1 MLAWGALKI
10 RRGRGSRTCRVWQ
23 AKKIRGYNSNS
34 SLAQSSTMNAAKFN
48 PNSFIRQIKLLKRG
62 SHRGRRGDFFAPAHF
77 YRPLRE
83 FSRCPSRRISTKHI
97 AIELLRCCSADSKMS
112 GSMATAT
119 TTTRV
124 DWSVIWAQR
133 GFRFFSVAM
142 FVSLFGSGL
151 NFTAV
156 SWYILS
162 ATHSTIAVS
171 MQVIVVTLPGLFVPF
186 VGGVLIDRLD
196 RRYLGVLL
204 DLSRGV
210 AVLSIAYIAWSGHL
224 GLWHLYV
231 MTLITGTGSAMYWAT
246 VNALVQEVIPPNQFT
261 GANAAVLIGVQSGM
275 LMAGAFV
282 GFIYD
287 WAGIAGILAIDG
299 ATYFV
304 FSFCLYQMRRGYVSP
319 RPRYAKTPARS
330 REYSEATEATALA
343 LESGGNPE
351 VAEAGL
357 SLSVFED
364 LKEGFAYLR
373 KQPQVLAPRITP
385 ATMMAG
391 VVSANV
397 ILVALAND
405 VLHAGA
411 RGLGYLEGG
420 WAIGAIT
427 GGLLASQLPDSLRM
441 TFYVGCIG
449 TLCAGHILV
458 PFVSFV
464 VGAVTIQAGF
474 C

>member
-1 MLAWGALKI
+1 MA
-10 RRGRGSRTCRVWQ
+10 
-23 AKKIRGYNSNS
+23 
-34 SLAQSSTMNAAKFN
+34 
-48 PNSFIRQIKLLKRG
+48 
-62 SHRGRRGDFFAPAHF
+62 
-77 YRPLRE
+77 
-83 FSRCPSRRISTKHI
+83 
-97 AIELLRCCSADSKMS
+97 
-112 GSMATAT
+112 GSMAPPTPT
-119 TTTRV
+119 PVDLRV
-124 DWSVIWAQR
+124 ILAQR

-210 AVLSIAYIAWSGHL
+210 AVLSIAYIAWSGDL

-304 FSFCLYQMRRGYVSP
+304 SAFCLYQMRRGYVSP
-319 RPRYAKTPARS
+319 REHRRYS
-330 REYSEATEATALA
+330 REYSDATEGTARA
-343 LESGGNPE
+343 LESGENPE

-357 SLSVFED
+357 SLSVYAD

-373 KQPQVLAPRITP
+373 QQPKVRALGITH

-397 ILVALAND
+397 VLVALAND

-427 GGLLASQLPDSLRM
+427 GGLLASQLNDKLRM
-441 TFYVGCIG
+441 SFYVGCIAV
-449 TLCAGHILV
+449 LCAGHIVV
-458 PFVSFV
+458 PFVAFV
-464 VGAVTIQAGF
+464 VGAVTIQAIFGF
-474 C
+474 CRAVSGVVAQSTLMMIVPRHFMGRTQSSIAIVTTILQVLMSVALGWVAQRFSLFAGFSLLGLMYAGAGAFATRARALLTENS